1 MFRALRHRDYRL
13 FWVGQTISQLGGWM
27 QTVGLAW
34 LVLELTDSPF
44 MLGLIF
50 TLQYAPHLFVS
61 LPAGALADR
70 FPKRKLVLATN
81 LALALVSFT
90 LALLLHLDRVQFWHV
105 ALLTGL
111 TGLIGSLEVPAR
123 HSYQIVLVGR
133 HDLMNAVA
141 LNSASFNLARIAGP
155 ALAGVLIARMGV
167 EPTFLLNALSFLPL
181 ICALLLIRS
190 PGLPEGHH
198 LSVLTEVKEGLSY
211 AWKTPQVSIP
221 LRLMLVISVCVINH
235 TVLVPLLA
243 RDVLHGGPEAVGWL
257 FAALGVGALA
267 GGLLVAAEVRQRPAI
282 LSLALTALLLS
293 ALYAAV
299 APVRMLA
306 SAMAL
311 LFFLGFV
318 QIRFTVGCNS
328 ILQVVTPD
336 PLRGRVLSLYSLVFL
351 GSTPVG
357 SLVSGLVAQ
366 AWGVAAAYALGG
378 LVAAL
383 AVLALSPALQT
394 LSRVRRRRRSLRVT
408 VRS

>member
-13 FWVGQTISQLGGWM
+13 FWLGQTISQLGGWM

-34 LVLELTDSPF
+34 LVLEMTDSPF

-50 TLQYAPHLFVS
+50 TLQYAPHLVVS

-70 FPKRKLVLATN
+70 FPKRKLVMVTN
-81 LALALVSFT
+81 LALGLISFT
-90 LALLLHLDRVQFWHV
+90 LAGLVHLDQVQFWQV

-111 TGLIGSLEVPAR
+111 TGLVSSLEVPAR

-155 ALAGVLIARMGV
+155 ALAGVMIARMGV
-167 EPTFLLNALSFLPL
+167 EPTFLLNALSFVPL
-181 ICALLLIRS
+181 IGALLLIRA
-190 PGLPEGHH
+190 PGLPEGQHQ
-198 LSVLTEVKEGLSY
+198 SVLTEVREGLAY
-211 AWKTPQVSIP
+211 AWTTPQVSIP

-257 FAALGVGALA
+257 FASLGVGALA

-282 LSLALTALLLS
+282 LSLALTAVLLS
-293 ALYAAV
+293 VLYAAV
-299 APVRMLA
+299 APVHTLA
-306 SAMAL
+306 PAMAL
-311 LFFLGFV
+311 LFLLGFV

-357 SLVSGLVAQ
+357 SLLSGLVAQ
-366 AWGVAAAYALGG
+366 TWGVAAAYALGG
-378 LVAAL
+378 LVAVM

-394 LSRVRRRRRSLRVT
+394 LGRVRRRRRSLRVAL
-408 VRS
+408 RS

>member
-13 FWVGQTISQLGGWM
+13 FWMGQTISQLGGWM

-50 TLQYAPHLFVS
+50 TLQYAPHLVMS

-70 FPKRKLVLATN
+70 FPKRKLVLVTN
-81 LALALVSFT
+81 LALALISFT
-90 LALLLHLDRVQFWHV
+90 LALLIHLDQVQFWQV

-111 TGLIGSLEVPAR
+111 TGLVSSLEVPAR

-167 EPTFLLNALSFLPL
+167 EPTFFLNALSFVPL
-181 ICALLLIRS
+181 IWALLLIRS
-190 PGLPEGHH
+190 PGLPEGQHQ
-198 LSVLTEVKEGLSY
+198 SVLTEVKEGLSY
-211 AWKTPQVSIP
+211 AWRTPQVSIP

-243 RDVLHGGPEAVGWL
+243 RDVLQGGPEAVGWL

-282 LSLALTALLLS
+282 LSLALTAVLLS
-293 ALYAAV
+293 VLYAAV
-299 APVRMLA
+299 APVHTLA
-306 SAMAL
+306 PAMAL
-311 LFFLGFV
+311 LFLLGFV

-357 SLVSGLVAQ
+357 SLLSGLVAQ
-366 AWGVAAAYALGG
+366 TWGVAAAYALGG
-378 LVAAL
+378 LVAVM

-394 LSRVRRRRRSLRVT
+394 LGRVRRRRRSLRVAL
-408 VRS
+408 RG